1 MRCKLL
7 GWLYTVEHVSRSGRV
22 LSVERGLHNL
32 TPTEGLNYLLSIGAA
47 GGSQIATWFCGI
59 FEGDYTPLA
68 ASVMSTFP
76 GLATE
81 STAYTEATRPEWV
94 EAAPAAGVITNS
106 ANKAVFTINA
116 TKTFY
121 GAFLSS
127 SAVKGGTSG
136 VLLSAAR
143 FSTSKAM
150 ASGEILRV
158 TGSMTSVS
166 S

>member
-7 GWLYTVEHVSRSGRV
+7 GWLYNIEHISRSGQV
-22 LSVERGLHNL
+22 LSVERVHNL
-32 TPTEGLNYLLSIGAA
+32 CPTEGLNHLLSIVAA
-47 GGSQIATWFCGI
+47 GGSQIATWYCGI
-59 FEGDYTPLA
+59 FEGDYTPIA
-68 ASVMSTFP
+68 GNVMATFS

-94 EAAPAAGVITNS
+94 EAAPAAGVITNAAS
-106 ANKAVFTINA
+106 KAVFTINA

-127 SAVKGGTSG
+127 SSVKGGTTG

-143 FSTSKAM
+143 FSTAKAM
-150 ASGEILRV
+150 ASGEILRI
-158 TGSMTSVS
+158 TGSITSIS
-166 S
+166 T